1 MPKGEV
7 VEHRRNLWEE
17 NVEHNPSREAKH
29 DHHNHKFIL
38 PSTCC
43 YSAVCVFRCMESCGI
58 ESRNNDASVVQY
70 KGIMEYKVWGSDLA
84 VHD

>member
-7 VEHRRNLWEE
+7 VESRRNLWEE
-17 NVEHNPSREAKH
+17 NVEHNPSREAEH

-43 YSAVCVFRCMESCGI
+43 CSAVVYLGVWRAVVLRAEIMMHLLYNIKES
-58 ESRNNDASVVQY
+58 
-70 KGIMEYKVWGSDLA
+70 
-84 VHD
+84 